1 MSAPETSSPENADR
15 QANWRRELKEWAE
28 FIGGAGAIYLG
39 ITTIFFMLFFVPS
52 ESMLP
57 GLRVGDRFVVSKWA
71 YGWTRESFP
80 FGIGH
85 ILPKGNPDKRLFA
98 RMPHRGDVVVFR
110 NPRNG
115 DTLVKRLIGLPGD
128 SIKTRGGRL
137 YINGQI
143 VPRTLLD
150 TMRYRDDYGQMETA
164 QVYSEQ
170 LPGAKHPH
178 RIYEFADDY
187 GFSNWSPDNS
197 GPFLVPTGH
206 FFFMGDNRDDSK
218 DSRAPDGPGMV
229 PFANLVGKGEFVLF
243 SFAHCKK
250 EPGLTCTPSTLWKR
264 L

>member
-1 MSAPETSSPENADR
+1 MSKSETADTGKSDR
-15 QANWRRELKEWAE
+15 PNTWQEELKEWVR
-28 FIGGAGAIYLG
+28 FIAGAGSIYLG

-71 YGWTRESFP
+71 YGWSRESFP

-85 ILPKGNPDKRLFA
+85 VLPKGDPDKRLFA

-128 SIKTRGGRL
+128 TIETRGGRL
-137 YINGQI
+137 FINGEMAT
-143 VPRTLLD
+143 RTLLG
-150 TMRYRDDYGQMETA
+150 TTRYRDDYGQIETA

-170 LPGAKHPH
+170 LPGDKRHH
-178 RIYEFADDY
+178 RIYEFSDDY
-187 GFSNWSPDNS
+187 GFRDWSPDNS
-197 GPFLVPTGH
+197 GPFLVPAKH

-243 SFAHCKK
+243 SLAHCKK
-250 EPGLTCTPSTLWKR
+250 EPGLTCAPSTLWKR
-264 L
+264 M

>member
-1 MSAPETSSPENADR
+1 MSTPEASNSNEQQKPV
-15 QANWRRELKEWAE
+15 NWRTELKEWGQ
-28 FIGGAGAIYLG
+28 FIGGAAAIYLG

-85 ILPKGNPDKRLFA
+85 ILPKSDPNKRLFA

-128 SIKTRGGRL
+128 TIETRGGRL
-137 YINGQI
+137 YINGTK
-143 VPRTLLD
+143 VPRTLLG
-150 TMRYRDDYGQMETA
+150 TVRYRDDYGQIETA
-164 QVYSEQ
+164 QMYSEQ
-170 LPGAKHPH
+170 LPGAKRAH

-187 GFSNWSPDNS
+187 GFRDWSPDNA
-197 GPFLVPTGH
+197 GPFLVPDNH

-229 PFANLVGKGEFVLF
+229 PFANLMGKGEFVIF

-250 EPGLTCTPSTLWKR
+250 EEGLTCMPSTLWK
-264 L
+264 LM